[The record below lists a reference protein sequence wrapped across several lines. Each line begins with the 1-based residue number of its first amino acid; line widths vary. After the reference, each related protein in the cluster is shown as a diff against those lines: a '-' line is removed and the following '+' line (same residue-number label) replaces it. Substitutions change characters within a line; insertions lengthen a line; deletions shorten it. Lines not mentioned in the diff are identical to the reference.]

1 MNYLTNVALF
11 IADFKQIILF
21 MQVSKKC
28 KNSVHTMKIN
38 GFYSKSHINDMINIY
53 QHLQTLDGR
62 NKLKKIELRNFQQIQ
77 LFKNPNECIL
87 NYQEIW
93 RKIESI
99 IVRKKANLLFKNIT
113 SFIQLR
119 RIELWIDSLTYSIE
133 KIKGMR
139 TIRTL
144 IIHCTEPKK
153 MIKLLPC
160 IKTFEFDRIN
170 VIIIIHSFTKM
181 LLDKLK
187 EIKQIK
193 VISYL
198 IDPLTID
205 FILKPLSSIIVS
217 PDCFNNKETSYKVLN
232 QINQNYNSSLI
243 ISSKYFTTVKFSNVK
258 CIDLSQS
265 TSILELNISV
275 LFNEYNLFIPIQL
288 LRLTINS
295 INPNIIFSI
304 NNITELHLQ
313 NVERKNELSCE
324 RLVQLELISCKN
336 IKFKKVPL
344 SLQSIS
350 LNSCSYCIIP
360 ISSSLKHFRREF
372 CEENQY
378 LITEN
383 NEVFGSMFKGDNSVI
398 SYEKDSS
405 LYIKSCYEINC
416 SEAQVKEII
425 IFGSIDKF
433 INTRKCSIRF
443 SGCGSHINKMKL
455 STSSKVICESGTT
468 IQHLI
473 ADSIDHLIVN
483 GEIKK
488 ISCSSIRMIEIT
500 ELKQLVPVECKFLLL
515 KRINKTKIN
524 LLKCHIKHLILCNV
538 FSQSLYLP
546 NTLMK
551 IVSRNSKIE
560 KFVNLENCLLS
571 INRVINMLIH
581 MNCQLTSFP
590 AKISKLKLKN
600 IKTEFIDLSM
610 VHCTDVKI
618 IYSSCL
624 RKILVSEVTLN
635 VYFYKCNDNIIVQ
648 ALQPHQLNIL
658 YFN

>member
-1 MNYLTNVALF
+1 
-11 IADFKQIILF
+11 

-28 KNSVHTMKIN
+28 KNSVQTMKVN
-38 GFYSKSHINDMINIY
+38 SFYLKNHINAIIDIY
-53 QHLQTLDGR
+53 HHLQTLDGR

-77 LFKNPNECIL
+77 LIKNPNECIL
-87 NYQEIW
+87 NYQETW
-93 RKIESI
+93 NKIESI

-133 KIKGMR
+133 TIKRMR

-144 IIHCTEPKK
+144 IIHCTDSKK

-170 VIIIIHSFTKM
+170 VIVIIHSFTKI
-181 LLDKLK
+181 LLDELK

-193 VISYL
+193 VVSYL

-205 FILKPLSSIIVS
+205 CVLKPLSSIIVS
-217 PDCFNNKETSYKVLN
+217 PDCFNNKEITYKVLQ
-232 QINQNYNSSLI
+232 QINKNYNPSLI
-243 ISSKYFTTVKFSNVK
+243 ISSKYSSTVKSSNVK
-258 CIDLSQS
+258 CIDLSQL
-265 TSILELNISV
+265 TSIFELNVSI

-304 NNITELHLQ
+304 NSLTELHLQ
-313 NVERKNELSCE
+313 NVKRKNELNCE
-324 RLVQLELISCKN
+324 RLVQLELISCQN

-344 SLQSIS
+344 SLQCIN
-350 LNSCSYCIIP
+350 LNSCSSCVIP
-360 ISSSLKHFRREF
+360 ISSSLKYFRREF
-372 CEENQY
+372 CEENQF
-378 LITEN
+378 LITEG
-383 NEVFGSMFKGDNSVI
+383 NEVFGSMFKDDNSVI
-398 SYEKDSS
+398 SYEKDNL

-416 SEAQVKEII
+416 SEAQVKEVII
-425 IFGSIDKF
+425 LGSINKF

-443 SGCGSHINKMKL
+443 SGCGSYINEMKL
-455 STSSKVICESGTT
+455 STSTKVICESGAT

-473 ADSIDHLIVN
+473 ADSIDHLIIN

-500 ELKQLVPVECKFLLL
+500 ELKQSVSFECKCLLL
-515 KRINKTKIN
+515 KNINKTKIN
-524 LLKCHIKHLILCNV
+524 LSKYNIKHLILCNV

-551 IVSRNSKIE
+551 IVSRNSKIQ
-560 KFVNLENCLLS
+560 KFINLENCRLS
-571 INRVINMLIH
+571 TNRVINMLLH

-590 AKISKLKLKN
+590 TKISKLKLKN
-600 IKTEFIDLSM
+600 IETEFIDLSM
-610 VHCTDVKI
+610 VHCTDIKI
-618 IYSSCL
+618 IYSTCL
-624 RKILVSEVTLN
+624 RKILVSDVTLN
-635 VYFYKCNDNIIVQ
+635 VYFHMCNANIDVQ
-648 ALQPHQLNIL
+648 TLQPHQLNIL